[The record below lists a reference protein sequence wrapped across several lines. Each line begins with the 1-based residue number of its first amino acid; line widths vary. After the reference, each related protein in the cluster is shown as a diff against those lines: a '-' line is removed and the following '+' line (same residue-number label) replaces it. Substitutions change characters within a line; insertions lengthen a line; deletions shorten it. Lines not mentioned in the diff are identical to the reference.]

1 MSKLICATGML
12 LMLGSTL
19 SFAASPGV
27 PNLNSTSQDYVDY
40 AETSL
45 PAWFTTALMQNADN
59 TPIDNALSNDGAE
72 LGRVLFYDARLSH
85 NNGTSCASCHV
96 QENGFSDSNQFSI
109 GFAGGLTGRH
119 SMGLSNAK
127 FYERQS
133 FFWDERAAT
142 LEDQVLGPIQD
153 SVEMGS
159 NLEDLVD
166 ELQQTDYYPVL
177 FERAFGDSTVTSD
190 RMAKVMAQFVRS
202 MASYQSEYDQA
213 LAAGTGP
220 AGNRTPNFA
229 AVNSIDDPTAASNG
243 HAIFETNC
251 SGCHRGDA
259 QIAVNIENI
268 GLDAVDVDEGAGD
281 GKFKVPSLR
290 NIAVREGYMH
300 DGRFA
305 TLEEVIDFYSD
316 EVEDNPNLARPI
328 PVGGFGF
335 TASEKADLLAFLDTL
350 TDQSFLTSEL
360 FADPFVTLDGDY
372 NGDGTVDNDDYIAW
386 RDSYGMTSDEVS
398 GPLFADGNFDGVVN
412 AADYTLWRNNFG
424 ATWNDLSGIGITAFS
439 QASAIP
445 EPTSWLIL
453 TLGILVVLLPDKR
466 HAIRRI
472 HRYSQQ

>member
-1 MSKLICATGML
+1 MSKTFCATGML
-12 LMLGSTL
+12 TL
-19 SFAASPGV
+19 LASSIGLAASPGV

-59 TPIDNALSNDGAE
+59 TPVDNPLTNDGAE

-85 NNGTSCASCHV
+85 NDGTSCASCHV
-96 QENGFSDSNQFSI
+96 QENGFSDPNQFSV
-109 GFAGGLTGRH
+109 GFEGGLTGRH

-127 FYERQS
+127 FYERGA
-133 FFWDERAAT
+133 FFWDERAST
-142 LEDQVLGPIQD
+142 LEEQVLGPIQD

-159 NLEDLVD
+159 NLNDLVD

-190 RMAKVMAQFVRS
+190 RMAKAMAQFVRS

-229 AVNSIDDPTAASNG
+229 AVSSIDNPTAASDG
-243 HAIFETNC
+243 HAIFADNC
-251 SGCHRGDA
+251 AGCHRGDA
-259 QIAVNIENI
+259 QIAINVENI
-268 GLDAVDVDEGAGD
+268 GLDAVDDDEGAGD

-290 NIAVREGYMH
+290 NIAVRDGFMH

-335 TASEKADLLAFLDTL
+335 TEAEKEALLAFLDTL
-350 TDQSFLTSEL
+350 TDQTFLTSEL
-360 FADPFVTLDGDY
+360 FTDPFVTLDGDY
-372 NGDGTVDNDDYIAW
+372 NGDGTVDDDDYIAW
-386 RDSYGMTSDEVS
+386 RDSYGMSTSDVS
-398 GPLFADGNFDGVVN
+398 GPLFADGNLDGIVN

-424 ATWNDLSGIGITAFS
+424 ATWDDVSGIGTTTLS

-445 EPTSWLIL
+445 EPTGWLIL
-453 TLGILVVLLPDKR
+453 VLGLLITTLP
-466 HAIRRI
+466 IRRS
-472 HRYSQQ
+472 RYSPNSSV